1 MACACKNRAKTKY
14 LWTPPEGSDLEPVI
28 YDSLIV
34 AKAKVQRKGGSY
46 QPVPV

>member
-1 MACACKNRAKTKY
+1 MVCACKNRAKTKY
-14 LWTPPEGSDLEPVI
+14 LWTSADGTETVE

-46 QPVPV
+46 APIPK